1 MTQQMK
7 GGDFS
12 SQTNTPPPPPPSN
25 PQPFPQE
32 PTYNEPVVLGEDDY
46 ENNFEEQEEEPYDL
60 DDNEIVG
67 SVSEQVEA
75 QLQNKTVAQLRREEL
90 ERARAN
96 YVPKT
101 KGAKR
106 GRKKKN

>member
-1 MTQQMK
+1 V
-7 GGDFS
+7 F
-12 SQTNTPPPPPPSN
+12 
-25 PQPFPQE
+25 
-32 PTYNEPVVLGEDDY
+32 NEPVVLGEDDY
-46 ENNFEEQEEEPYDL
+46 ENNYEEEEEQYDL

-101 KGAKR
+101 KGNKR